1 MFGYISINKAEMKFK
16 DYDVYHSYYCGLCK
30 VLKECYGRRGQVTL
44 SFDMTFLVILL
55 TGLYEPDTKT
65 EMVRCIAH
73 PMQKHAAKTNEF
85 TEYAAAINMLLS
97 YYKCED
103 DWADE
108 HRKKAFVAAKL
119 LHSKIKKIEK
129 LYPVKC
135 KVISENLAQTS
146 KYEAENEQ
154 NLDLMSG
161 LFGNI
166 MAEIFAYRHDE
177 WESSLRKIGF
187 FLGKFI
193 YLMDAYDD
201 VEKDIKSGSYNPFRK
216 AYLDDPAFA
225 DDCRSLLTLM
235 MSECSREFEQL
246 PILLHAEIL
255 RNVLYSGVWSRYT
268 AVTSERLTGK
278 NTHNA
283 ADTADG
289 NSTAGRT
296 TNDNPHPDT
305 YNSTTGDQEQ

>member
-135 KVISENLAQTS
+135 KVISENLAQIS

-187 FLGKFI
+187 
-193 YLMDAYDD
+193 
-201 VEKDIKSGSYNPFRK
+201 FRK

-268 AVTSERLTGK
+268 AVTSERLAGK

-305 YNSTTGDQEQ
+305 DNSTTGDQKQ

>member
-135 KVISENLAQTS
+135 KVISENLAQIS

-177 WESSLRKIGF
+177 WESSLHKIGF
-187 FLGKFI
+187 FLGEFI

-201 VEKDIKSGSYNPFRK
+201 VEDDVKKGNYNPFAK
-216 AYLDDPAFA
+216 DYIIKGFDD
-225 DDCRSLLTLM
+225 RIKNMLLLM
-235 MSECSREFEQL
+235 MAETCREFEKL
-246 PILLHAEIL
+246 PIIKYADIL
-255 RNVLYSGVWSRYT
+255 RNILYSGVWCRFESISRKRRE
-268 AVTSERLTGK
+268 EREK
-278 NTHNA
+278 E
-283 ADTADG
+283 DV
-289 NSTAGRT
+289 
-296 TNDNPHPDT
+296 
-305 YNSTTGDQEQ
+305 

>member
-135 KVISENLAQTS
+135 KVISENLAQIS
-146 KYEAENEQ
+146 KYEAENGNAYQPAEKTIRKKAEFLTELPTFLKKFYTIFGRIVL
-154 NLDLMSG
+154 LDK
-161 LFGNI
+161 NI
-166 MAEIFAYRHDE
+166 RI
-177 WESSLRKIGF
+177 
-187 FLGKFI
+187 
-193 YLMDAYDD
+193 
-201 VEKDIKSGSYNPFRK
+201 
-216 AYLDDPAFA
+216 
-225 DDCRSLLTLM
+225 
-235 MSECSREFEQL
+235 
-246 PILLHAEIL
+246 
-255 RNVLYSGVWSRYT
+255 
-268 AVTSERLTGK
+268 
-278 NTHNA
+278 
-283 ADTADG
+283 
-289 NSTAGRT
+289 
-296 TNDNPHPDT
+296 
-305 YNSTTGDQEQ
+305 

>member
-65 EMVRCIAH
+65 AMVRCIAH

-135 KVISENLAQTS
+135 KVISENLAQIS

-193 YLMDAYDD
+193 YLMDAYEDL
-201 VEKDIKSGSYNPFRK
+201 EKDLRK
-216 AYLDDPAFA
+216 FYPNMLPMGAGCCTKCKTCTCPEAPCRFPDQAFSSMEAYGMLVMQVCQANHLDYYYGPGKIAYTS
-225 DDCRSLLTLM
+225 CYLL
-235 MSECSREFEQL
+235 
-246 PILLHAEIL
+246 
-255 RNVLYSGVWSRYT
+255 
-268 AVTSERLTGK
+268 K
-278 NTHNA
+278 
-283 ADTADG
+283 
-289 NSTAGRT
+289 
-296 TNDNPHPDT
+296 
-305 YNSTTGDQEQ
+305 

>member
-30 VLKECYGRRGQVTL
+30 ALKECYGRRGQVTL

-135 KVISENLAQTS
+135 KVISENLAQIS

-161 LFGNI
+161 LLAISWLRFLHTATMNGNPL
-166 MAEIFAYRHDE
+166 FVRSD
-177 WESSLRKIGF
+177 SS
-187 FLGKFI
+187 
-193 YLMDAYDD
+193 
-201 VEKDIKSGSYNPFRK
+201 
-216 AYLDDPAFA
+216 
-225 DDCRSLLTLM
+225 
-235 MSECSREFEQL
+235 SE
-246 PILLHAEIL
+246 
-255 RNVLYSGVWSRYT
+255 
-268 AVTSERLTGK
+268 
-278 NTHNA
+278 
-283 ADTADG
+283 
-289 NSTAGRT
+289 NS
-296 TNDNPHPDT
+296 
-305 YNSTTGDQEQ
+305 SI

>member
-73 PMQKHAAKTNEF
+73 PMQKHAAKANEF

-135 KVISENLAQTS
+135 KVISENLAQIS

-201 VEKDIKSGSYNPFRK
+201 VEKTSNPAAIIHSRRHTWTILHLQMT
-216 AYLDDPAFA
+216 AAAF
-225 DDCRSLLTLM
+225 
-235 MSECSREFEQL
+235 
-246 PILLHAEIL
+246 
-255 RNVLYSGVWSRYT
+255 
-268 AVTSERLTGK
+268 
-278 NTHNA
+278 
-283 ADTADG
+283 
-289 NSTAGRT
+289 
-296 TNDNPHPDT
+296 
-305 YNSTTGDQEQ
+305 

>member
-44 SFDMTFLVILL
+44 SFDMTFLMILL

-135 KVISENLAQTS
+135 KVISENLAQIS

-193 YLMDAYDD
+193 YLMDAYEDM
-201 VEKDIKSGSYNPFRK
+201 EKDEKDGNYNVFLLRRK
-216 AYLDDPAFA
+216 KLSDDEAFEQEAYQILQ
-225 DDCRSLLTLM
+225 M
-235 MSECSREFEQL
+235 MMAECSRIFEKL
-246 PILLHAEIL
+246 PILDHAEIL
-255 RNVLYSGVWSRYT
+255 RNILYSGVWCRYEMIQKKRKQKD
-268 AVTSERLTGK
+268 A
-278 NTHNA
+278 
-283 ADTADG
+283 
-289 NSTAGRT
+289 
-296 TNDNPHPDT
+296 
-305 YNSTTGDQEQ
+305 

>member
-1 MFGYISINKAEMKFK
+1 MFGYVTANKPELKIREFARYKG
-16 DYDVYHSYYCGLCK
+16 YYCGLCHT
-30 VLKECYGRRGQVTL
+30 LLENHGRRGQMTL
-44 SFDMTFLVILL
+44 TYDMTFLVILL

-135 KVISENLAQTS
+135 KVISENLAQIS

-166 MAEIFAYRHDE
+166 MAEILHTATMNGNPLFVRSD
-177 WESSLRKIGF
+177 SS
-187 FLGKFI
+187 
-193 YLMDAYDD
+193 
-201 VEKDIKSGSYNPFRK
+201 
-216 AYLDDPAFA
+216 
-225 DDCRSLLTLM
+225 
-235 MSECSREFEQL
+235 SE
-246 PILLHAEIL
+246 
-255 RNVLYSGVWSRYT
+255 
-268 AVTSERLTGK
+268 
-278 NTHNA
+278 
-283 ADTADG
+283 
-289 NSTAGRT
+289 NS
-296 TNDNPHPDT
+296 
-305 YNSTTGDQEQ
+305 SI